1 LAHVAHHS
9 FMDDGRHKWLILGAA
24 GLAGGVFALLFFRSI
39 SLASGAAVMAAV
51 ALIAA
56 KHLAL
61 LIAAGSPLAA
71 LFQFL
76 KPRVRAYCPWAPHD
90 KQ

>member
-1 LAHVAHHS
+1 LAHHFVMNDRHHT
-9 FMDDGRHKWLILGAA
+9 WLILGVA

-39 SLASGAAVMAAV
+39 SLASGGAVMAV
-51 ALIAA
+51 IALIAA

-71 LFQFL
+71 LFQYL